1 MQKLAIFDL
10 DNTLIAGDS
19 DHAWGEFL
27 AENGIVDGASYR
39 AENTRFYEAYKQGTL
54 DILEFLAFALRPLA
68 EQDMPTLE
76 ALRRRF
82 VDEKILPMRL
92 AAAEA
97 EIGRRRDAGYLPI
110 IITATNRFVT
120 APIADLLGI
129 DELLATE
136 PELLSGRYTGRVAG
150 TPCFREGKI
159 ERLAEWAAERQIEP
173 WSGCFY
179 SDSQNDIPLLE
190 RVREPIAVDPD
201 PILAKHAESCGWP
214 VISFRGDP

>member
-27 AENGIVDGASYR
+27 AERGVVDGAVHR

-68 EQDMPTLE
+68 EHDMATLQE
-76 ALRRRF
+76 LRAQF
-82 VDEKILPMRL
+82 VAEKILPLRL
-92 AAAEA
+92 SAAEA
-97 EIGRRRDAGYLPI
+97 EIEARRADGYLPV

-120 APIADLLGI
+120 EPIAGLLGI
-129 DELLATE
+129 EDLLATD
-136 PELLSGRYTGRVAG
+136 PELVDGRYTGRVAG
-150 TPCFREGKI
+150 TPCFREGKV
-159 ERLAEWAAERQIEP
+159 ERLQEWAADRGVAP

-179 SDSQNDIPLLE
+179 SDSHNDIPLLE
-190 RVREPIAVDPD
+190 KVCEPIAVDPD
-201 PILAKHAESCGWP
+201 PTLARHARSCGWP
-214 VISFRGDP
+214 VISFRGAA